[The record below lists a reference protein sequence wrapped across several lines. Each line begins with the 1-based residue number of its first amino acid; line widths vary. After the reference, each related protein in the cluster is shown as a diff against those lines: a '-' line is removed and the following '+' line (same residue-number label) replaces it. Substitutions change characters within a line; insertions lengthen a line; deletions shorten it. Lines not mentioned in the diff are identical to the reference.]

1 MTHTPQT
8 IYLRDYT
15 VPPYLISTTDLEFD
29 LYDHETIVTSRVH
42 YTRNPLSQGDT
53 RDLRLHGYELELVSV
68 SIDGQALMG
77 DQYEAD
83 TDHLTLIAPP
93 EDFFLTTVTRIHPE
107 TNTALE

>member
-42 YTRNPLSQGDT
+42 YTRNGASQSTLS
-53 RDLRLHGYELELVSV
+53 DLILHGYGLELISV
-68 SIDGQALMG
+68 SIDGQDLTG
-77 DQYEAD
+77 DQYEATPD
-83 TDHLTLIAPP
+83 RLALISSP
-93 EDFFLTTVTRIHPE
+93 EDFVLTTVTRIHPE